1 MVIFMAKTC
10 STWPEMVLVVPP
22 ARYFDALI
30 CCNRCTGPWTTKSW
44 KKVEKIAKNQFSR
57 PNLQGL
63 VHLRGAKIWSKG
75 PILML
80 FGSWEGFWNMPT
92 CFQMFV
98 EVFAAIRG
106 AKNEIKQKTSFFSP
120 IPLLKSSISKNEK
133 CRAKTLTFLW
143 FQCIFLTYWVSKMGK
158 PLVPVAPTHLG
169 HLGHPSATSGHFF
182 LSADA
187 TDILP
192 SCVCYVEL

>member
-30 CCNRCTGPWTTKSW
+30 CYNRCTGPWTTKNW
-44 KKVEKIAKNQFSR
+44 KKVEKIAKNQLSR

-63 VHLRGAKIWSKG
+63 MHLRGAKIWSKS
-75 PILML
+75 PILLL
-80 FGSWEGFWNMPT
+80 FGSWEEFWNMPT

-106 AKNEIKQKTSFFSP
+106 AKNEIKQKMSFLSP
-120 IPLLKSSISKNEK
+120 VPLLTSKINFANNWLTDLRFFYTNFSS
-133 CRAKTLTFLW
+133 F
-143 FQCIFLTYWVSKMGK
+143 
-158 PLVPVAPTHLG
+158 
-169 HLGHPSATSGHFF
+169 
-182 LSADA
+182 
-187 TDILP
+187 
-192 SCVCYVEL
+192 

>member
-1 MVIFMAKTC
+1 
-10 STWPEMVLVVPP
+10 
-22 ARYFDALI
+22 
-30 CCNRCTGPWTTKSW
+30 
-44 KKVEKIAKNQFSR
+44 
-57 PNLQGL
+57 
-63 VHLRGAKIWSKG
+63 
-75 PILML
+75 ML

-106 AKNEIKQKTSFFSP
+106 AKNEIKQKMSFFSP

-169 HLGHPSATSGHFF
+169 HLGHPTNVRTEPGFF
-182 LSADA
+182 RSLKYYLSISNMPGND
-187 TDILP
+187 LFGL
-192 SCVCYVEL
+192 S